1 MKSAVGKIRQPRGD
15 APTKATRTFSKQV
28 QTTKTLVPLKQ
39 RLSTMLVSQ
48 QNQSFQIHCD
58 TFFNTCFYSPIRAEG
73 GTFTFH
79 LQHYFNSTLES
90 YYDNDHTIQGV
101 LSITPTNHQVEKF
114 SHPKN
119 EGQDTHNS
127 DGSVNMDY
135 KGNLIV
141 TVQCNDSCQCTMQ
154 EEIL

>member
-1 MKSAVGKIRQPRGD
+1 MKSAVGRITQPRGD
-15 APTKATRTFSKQV
+15 ARTKATRTFLKQV
-28 QTTKTLVPLKQ
+28 QTTLTLVPLKQ
-39 RLSTMLVSQ
+39 QLSTMLVSQ
-48 QNQSFQIHCD
+48 QNQSLQIRFD
-58 TFFNTCFYSPIRAEG
+58 LFFNTCLHSPTRTEG
-73 GTFTFH
+73 GTFIFH
-79 LQHYFNSTLES
+79 LQHHFNSTLES

-114 SHPKN
+114 SHSKN
-119 EGQDTHNS
+119 EAQDTHNS

-135 KGNLIV
+135 KGDLIV